1 MSSLYQLEK
10 QYEAVIEGGF
20 VFDEET
26 GEVLFDAENLD
37 ELREALEDKL
47 EACGLYLK
55 NLNAE
60 AKAIRDEEKALA
72 DRRKTIERKAERM
85 SNYVLDCLLD
95 KIEGHKLS
103 TPRLSLSTRKSKRV
117 GITDESAIPD
127 DFTTVK
133 TTIAPDKAKIK
144 KAIEAGE
151 RVPGACIVE
160 DYNLQLK

>member
-1 MSSLYQLEK
+1 MSSLYQLGK
-10 QYEAVIEGGF
+10 QYETVIEGGF

-26 GEVLFDAENLD
+26 GEIIWDSENLD
-37 ELREALEDKL
+37 DLREALEDKL

-60 AKAIRDEEKALA
+60 AKAIREEEKALA
-72 DRRKTIERKAERM
+72 ERRKTVERKAERM
-85 SNYVLDCLLD
+85 NAYVLDCLLD

-103 TPRLSLSTRKSKRV
+103 TPRIALSTRKSKRV

-151 RVPGACIVE
+151 RVPGACIIE
-160 DYNLQLK
+160 DYNLQVK